1 MSAKE
6 VPGDASG
13 RGADYFDHW
22 YADMQ
27 THTTKDSL
35 LARRFELPADLGS
48 AGALHWDA
56 VLEITRELRVP
67 AGGLLVDLACGRGG
81 YGIEVARR
89 SEARLIGVDF
99 SAVALKRAR
108 AIADRRLLPEQ
119 AEFCLGSLTDTALPT
134 GAAAAVMCTD
144 SVQFAEPPVAALRE
158 IRRALR
164 PGGRVALTTW
174 QPVSPGDPRLSPR
187 LRYLDLDA
195 DLQKAGFDEVRVEE
209 RPTWRAAERRLWE
222 EAVSMPNENNDN
234 ALASLQH
241 EGHRSLETFDALRRV
256 AAYATA
262 P

>member
-1 MSAKE
+1 LLGFSRPESRPSARGSTRQRGGRCDRDAVSAATQHPGTALVVSTRRSPVATTSAHAATRSGRHAVRRSCHKPRRSRHYGVQVSLGCAGQRCAFPPARWAFRGSAVSPCSDGRSTVQLRGRVLQDAWVSAKE

-119 AEFCLGSLTDTALPT
+119 AEFCL
-134 GAAAAVMCTD
+134 
-144 SVQFAEPPVAALRE
+144 
-158 IRRALR
+158 
-164 PGGRVALTTW
+164 
-174 QPVSPGDPRLSPR
+174 
-187 LRYLDLDA
+187 
-195 DLQKAGFDEVRVEE
+195 
-209 RPTWRAAERRLWE
+209 
-222 EAVSMPNENNDN
+222 EA
-234 ALASLQH
+234 
-241 EGHRSLETFDALRRV
+241 
-256 AAYATA
+256 
-262 P
+262 